1 MRLTPR
7 ASSRVIAV
15 RKKGMVDRGQVQHG
29 AESEGKMEDEVFIIR
44 SNARVDTW
52 PVSSQKGRSASR
64 MSTT

>member
-1 MRLTPR
+1 
-7 ASSRVIAV
+7 
-15 RKKGMVDRGQVQHG
+15 MVDRGQVQHG